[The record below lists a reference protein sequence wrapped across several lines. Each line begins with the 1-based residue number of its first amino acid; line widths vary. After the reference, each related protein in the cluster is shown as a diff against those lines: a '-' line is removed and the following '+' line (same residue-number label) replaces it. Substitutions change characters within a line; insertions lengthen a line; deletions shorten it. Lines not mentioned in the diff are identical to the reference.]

1 MRIPPFPAAWV
12 QDSILQEC
20 LGADTIHALFVPF
33 FDLIDADRTYSFL
46 SHEFESQ
53 VWILSLEFES

>member
-1 MRIPPFPAAWV
+1 MRIPPFPASWA

-33 FDLIDADRTYSFL
+33 FDLIDADRTYSL
-46 SHEFESQ
+46 LES
-53 VWILSLEFES
+53 